1 MPVFGICLGH
11 QILSQA
17 VGLETFKLPFG
28 HRGGNHPVKD
38 LRTGRIAITAQNH
51 GFAVRGEAGQRL
63 QTDFGEAELTHV
75 NLYDGTIEGLRL
87 LDVPPAASSYPST
100 RPAGSRTLSGPVAG
114 LPRTPE
120 SLPPGGR
127 AGAARLGRAVRRV
140 HRRIDAAHAA

>member
-11 QILSQA
+11 QLLSQA

-75 NLYDGTIEGLRL
+75 NLYDGTIEGIRAARRARRLR
-87 LDVPPAASSYPST
+87 
-100 RPAGSRTLSGPVAG
+100 PV
-114 LPRTPE
+114 
-120 SLPPGGR
+120 PPGGGAR
-127 AGAARLGRAVRRV
+127 ARTTRSACSTSSSTE
-140 HRRIDAAHAA
+140 IEAAHAA